1 VSSTETDGP
10 KKEELLGAIRN
21 TLKSDLDKYP
31 HWIAAQKAVPASKLA
46 SSSTDMKTFLR
57 HIAFPHVLTSYHNIV
72 NEICPVEATQDKKAS
87 EDVPAPE
94 TSDADSSIEVV
105 SDAAAESSSTELP
118 PPESVNTTFTSAPE
132 TTNAIVASY
141 RHAKATL
148 KVPIH
153 TAPIVA
159 AAAGPRETAVEDFF
173 RGLSRGHGGK
183 AHVFI
188 VLFFIMDEHC

>member
-1 VSSTETDGP
+1 MSSTENEGP
-10 KKEELLGAIRN
+10 KKEELLDAIRN
-21 TLKSDLDKYP
+21 TLKSDLEKYP
-31 HWIAAQKAVPASKLA
+31 HWIAAQKAVSASKLA

-72 NEICPVEATQDKKAS
+72 NEICPVEISQPKKTS
-87 EDVPAPE
+87 EDVTVSE
-94 TSDADSSIEVV
+94 TISEAASSSAAVSAVAD
-105 SDAAAESSSTELP
+105 ESEPSSTEVLSTDP
-118 PPESVNTTFTSAPE
+118 VNTTTSAPE
-132 TTNAIVASY
+132 ATNTIAVSY

-173 RGLSRGHGGK
+173 RGLSRGHGGT
-183 AHVFI
+183 AHTFI
-188 VLFFIMDEHC
+188 DKCCF